1 MKKPAPFVVSKDSVR
16 APGIGKA
23 LTPPAGKKLDSFKV
37 VPKFV
42 PDRSTPKSSGASGKR
57 GR

>member
-1 MKKPAPFVVSKDSVR
+1 MKSPVVNKDTVR
-16 APGIGKA
+16 SPGIGKA
-23 LTPPAGKKLDSFKV
+23 LTPPAGKVLDSFKV

-42 PDRSTPKSSGASGKR
+42 PDRPASKPSPSGGKR

>member
-1 MKKPAPFVVSKDSVR
+1 MKSPVINKDTVR

-23 LTPPAGKKLDSFKV
+23 LTPPAGKKLDSFQV

-42 PDRSTPKSSGASGKR
+42 PDRSPSKPAPSGGKR

>member
-1 MKKPAPFVVSKDSVR
+1 MKSPVVNKDTVR
-16 APGIGKA
+16 APGVGKA
-23 LTPPAGKKLDSFKV
+23 LTPPAGQKLDSFKV

-42 PDRSTPKSSGASGKR
+42 PDRSPPKSSGSGKR

>member
-1 MKKPAPFVVSKDSVR
+1 MKSPVINKDTVR
-16 APGIGKA
+16 APGVGKA
-23 LTPPAGKKLDSFKV
+23 LTPPAGQKLDSLRV

-42 PDRSTPKSSGASGKR
+42 PDRVSPKPSGGVKR

>member
-1 MKKPAPFVVSKDSVR
+1 MKSPVVNKDTVR

-23 LTPPAGKKLDSFKV
+23 LTPPAGQKLDSFKV

-42 PDRSTPKSSGASGKR
+42 PDRSTPKPSAGAKR